1 MDCNVSASTRLFL
14 LLPQIV
20 PRPRCLSPPCPHQW
34 QAQPHRTRARQHDQQ
49 HAQVYNA
56 KSVLTNDYRLT
67 LETLNQFKNGA
78 ISSHTNKPDK
88 VGNSPVKKRT
98 HTATS
103 SLAKVINMETVDQ
116 AQSSSASKPELRRWK
131 RWRRQSRKR
140 GLGKWASQVHDV
152 WCKSKSFITSSQ
164 RHDYNATGNA
174 IIFIS

>member
-1 MDCNVSASTRLFL
+1 MSVPAPDYSFCYLKLFPDLDVCL
-14 LLPQIV
+14 LHVLINDK
-20 PRPRCLSPPCPHQW
+20 LSPTAPVPGNMTNNM
-34 QAQPHRTRARQHDQQ
+34 PRS
-49 HAQVYNA
+49 NA

-116 AQSSSASKPELRRWK
+116 AHSSSASKPELRR
-131 RWRRQSRKR
+131 
-140 GLGKWASQVHDV
+140 
-152 WCKSKSFITSSQ
+152 
-164 RHDYNATGNA
+164 
-174 IIFIS
+174 